1 MRYFKTQFQIC
12 LKHFLYAQ
20 PNYSNGANTHYLKVK
35 PVNHYFK
42 LLIDESFKDRRSS
55 IYTEIAENR
64 REPFDHAIKYL
75 ISSNKLLDVDGIDIY
90 YTYLPSVSISAFS
103 CELFLKA
110 WIAEDKVEHIY
121 SPYHQVTH
129 VRYMGSFATTFL
141 KSLPKGNL
149 HNLKEIFLALPEDI
163 QDFHIYIY
171 DCFYKTSLNL
181 SLVDALEKVKSYFI
195 DSRYFFEKP
204 NAQYDA
210 YLVNDLANFFYEVF
224 LFLNN
229 WNGKVHTD
237 IN

>member
-12 LKHFLYAQ
+12 LKHFLYAV
-20 PNYSNGANTHYLKVK
+20 PDDSNGTHIHPPYEKL
-35 PVNHYFK
+35 VNHYFK
-42 LLIDESFKDRRSS
+42 LLTDESFKKLRSKLH
-55 IYTEIAENR
+55 TEIAGNR

-75 ISSNKLLDVDGIDIY
+75 ISSNKLLDVDGKDIY

-110 WIAEDKVEHIY
+110 WIVEDKVEHIY

-129 VRYMGSFATTFL
+129 VRYKGSFATTFV
-141 KSLPKGNL
+141 KSLSRGNS
-149 HNLKEIFLALPEDI
+149 HNLKEIFLALPQDI

-171 DCFYKTSLNL
+171 DCFYKSLLNL

-195 DSRYFFEKP
+195 DSRYFFENP

-210 YLVNDLANFFYEVF
+210 YLVNDLANFFFEVF
-224 LFLNN
+224 LFLYNL
-229 WNGKVHTD
+229 NGKVLTD
-237 IN
+237 ID

>member
-1 MRYFKTQFQIC
+1 MRYLKTQFQIC
-12 LKHFLYAQ
+12 LEHFLYAQ
-20 PNYSNGANTHYLKVK
+20 LDDSDSTNTQFLYIK

-42 LLIDESFKDRRSS
+42 LLSDASFKKLHST

-129 VRYMGSFATTFL
+129 VRYEGSFATTFL
-141 KSLPKGNL
+141 KSLPRGSS
-149 HNLKEIFLALPEDI
+149 HNLKEIFLALPQDI

-181 SLVDALEKVKSYFI
+181 SLVDALEQVKSYFI